1 MAEVIFGIDI
11 GTTKICAVV
20 GEVWQGQLRI
30 IGLGI
35 VPSKGVRKG
44 MIVNAAEASAA
55 IAKAVEKAE
64 QTSGYDLSQ
73 AYINVA
79 GEHIACYNNAG
90 VSAINR
96 NGSGVTVEDVGR
108 ALDAAQAIPVPRNR
122 QVLHVIPQNFK
133 VDNQG
138 GVLSP
143 LGMHGARL
151 EVDAHIVTAAT
162 PALMNLTQCADN
174 VGIQAEDFVLNALAS
189 GEAVLEST
197 ERNMGV
203 IVADIGGGTTDIA
216 LYVDGSAWHTKVVP
230 IGGSH
235 ITNDIAIGLRVPFE
249 VAERVKLQYGDCRP
263 DQIDS
268 SFVFTVEPFSGE
280 KIQVGRQDLASV
292 IEARVE
298 EMFQIV
304 LNEIRESGYDGLLPA
319 GIVLTGGCAQLRGIA
334 DVAQRVLGVPAR
346 VASPKNLVGLVDA
359 LKGPAYTTSI
369 GLMRWSMVQESSFR
383 PLPSQGI
390 FGNRLKIGEFLRA
403 LLPG

>member
-1 MAEVIFGIDI
+1 MAEIIFGIDI

-44 MIVNAAEASAA
+44 MIVNASEASAA

-73 AYINVA
+73 AYVNVA
-79 GEHIACYNNAG
+79 GEHIGCYNNDG

-96 NGSGVTVEDVGR
+96 NGSGVTIEDVGR

-151 EVDAHIVTAAT
+151 EVEAHIVTAAT

-230 IGGSH
+230 IGGNH

-249 VAERVKLQYGDCRP
+249 VAERVKMQYGDCRP

-298 EMFQIV
+298 EMFHIV

-334 DVAQRVLGVPAR
+334 EVAQKVLGVPAR

-369 GLMRWSMVQESSFR
+369 GLMRWSMAQEGTFR
-383 PLPSQGI
+383 PLPSQGF
-390 FGNRLKIGEFLRA
+390 FGNRLKFGEFLRA

>member
-162 PALMNLTQCADN
+162 
-174 VGIQAEDFVLNALAS
+174 
-189 GEAVLEST
+189 
-197 ERNMGV
+197 
-203 IVADIGGGTTDIA
+203 
-216 LYVDGSAWHTKVVP
+216 
-230 IGGSH
+230 
-235 ITNDIAIGLRVPFE
+235 
-249 VAERVKLQYGDCRP
+249 
-263 DQIDS
+263 
-268 SFVFTVEPFSGE
+268 
-280 KIQVGRQDLASV
+280 
-292 IEARVE
+292 
-298 EMFQIV
+298 
-304 LNEIRESGYDGLLPA
+304 
-319 GIVLTGGCAQLRGIA
+319 
-334 DVAQRVLGVPAR
+334 
-346 VASPKNLVGLVDA
+346 
-359 LKGPAYTTSI
+359 
-369 GLMRWSMVQESSFR
+369 
-383 PLPSQGI
+383 
-390 FGNRLKIGEFLRA
+390 
-403 LLPG
+403 

>member
-30 IGLGI
+30 IGLGM

-96 NGSGVTVEDVGR
+96 NGSGVTIEDVGR

-263 DQIDS
+263 EQIDA

-359 LKGPAYTTSI
+359 LKGPAYTSSI
-369 GLMRWSMVQESSFR
+369 GLLRWSMVQESSFR

>member
-79 GEHIACYNNAG
+79 GEHIACYNNGG

-96 NGSGVTVEDVGR
+96 NGSGVTIEDVGR

-263 DQIDS
+263 EQIDS

-298 EMFQIV
+298 EMFQI
-304 LNEIRESGYDGLLPA
+304 LLQEIRESGYDGLLPA
-319 GIVLTGGCAQLRGIA
+319 GVVLTGGCAQLRGIA

-369 GLMRWSMVQESSFR
+369 GLLRWSMVQEGSFR
-383 PLPSQGI
+383 PLPSQGL